1 MNFVG
6 PFAEAQT
13 RAALFL
19 TSLLHTTACTKTI
32 EALGD
37 MAAENTKLAASG
49 QIDAL
54 TLNKLDQEMLVE
66 LMFSS
71 PVEKD
76 V

>member
-13 RAALFL
+13 RATIFL

-37 MAAENTKLAASG
+37 MAAENTKLAATG
-49 QIDAL
+49 QTEAL
-54 TLNKLDQEMLVE
+54 NLNKLDQNMLVE

>member
-1 MNFVG
+1 M
-6 PFAEAQT
+6 T
-13 RAALFL
+13 
-19 TSLLHTTACTKTI
+19 
-32 EALGD
+32 
-37 MAAENTKLAASG
+37 AENAKLAASG

-54 TLNKLDQEMLVE
+54 NLNKLDQEMLVE